1 MLEHSV
7 IGRTGQAG
15 KAVIALG
22 GLILGGAISLL
33 PLQFFGEPAS
43 TPAVLVKL
51 GAALFSL
58 GCFFYGCRAIRC
70 PACGARWV
78 WDAVSGR
85 AVNAW
90 LASLLRTPN
99 CPSCGHPDRRRP
111 PNTVPTGGGKR

>member
-15 KAVIALG
+15 KAVVALG
-22 GLILGGAISLL
+22 GLLLGGAISLL
-33 PLQFFGEPAS
+33 PLPQLAATS
-43 TPAVLVKL
+43 TPAALLKF

-99 CPSCGHPDRRRP
+99 CPGCGHPDRRRP
-111 PNTVPTGGGKR
+111 PNAVPAAGGR

>member
-22 GLILGGAISLL
+22 GLILGGAIALL
-33 PLQFFGEPAS
+33 PIVGEAVS
-43 TPAVLVKL
+43 TRAALVKF

-70 PACGARWV
+70 PACGTRWV

-85 AVNAW
+85 AASAW

-111 PNTVPTGGGKR
+111 PTAVPVGGHGGKR